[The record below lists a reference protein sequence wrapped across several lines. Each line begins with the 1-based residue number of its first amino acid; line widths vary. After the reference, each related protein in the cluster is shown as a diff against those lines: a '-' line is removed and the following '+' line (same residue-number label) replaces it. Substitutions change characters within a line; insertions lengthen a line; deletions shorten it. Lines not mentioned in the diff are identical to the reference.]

1 MKKSRWKIAF
11 FSLLVLNILIVG
23 LLSYFI
29 FSPGVNEIPKYNVKE
44 SDKINLKVKSNKKD
58 LTNLI
63 NHYIQKENLNGP
75 IDYSVNLDNEVE
87 LFGTMQIFS
96 EDVQLKMTFEPV
108 ALKNGDLLL
117 KQKSILIGDLN
128 LPVSYVLKFI
138 QKSYKLPEWV
148 TIVPNEEVIYVGL
161 HDLKVNNMTVR
172 ANTFDLEN
180 DDIEFSLQ
188 VPMN

>member
-75 IDYSVNLDNEVE
+75 IDYSVILDNEVE

>member
-44 SDKINLKVKSNKKD
+44 SNKINLKVKSNKKD

-128 LPVSYVLKFI
+128 LPVSYVLKII